1 VHDKTVYL
9 NSWYN
14 TTKIVYIADVAPDPD
29 GKVLL
34 DFSTTPE
41 AGYGFNSGLII
52 EEYTYTPAQEPVD
65 TTTNPP
71 VDTIPDNPPPVD
83 TIPDNPPPVDT
94 IPDNPPPVDTIPD
107 NPPPVDTIPD
117 NPPPVDTIPDNPPP
131 VDTIPDN
138 PPPVD
143 TIPDNPPPVD
153 TGPDNQPPV
162 DSIPDVGDIKA
173 YPNPFLNRI
182 HLLFDNPVA
191 AGKITVD
198 IHDTY
203 GRLIY
208 RRDYGSL
215 AAGSNIIVINGFS
228 SNLRIGMYLLT
239 LRKDGERVKTIK
251 MIKKGY

>member
-1 VHDKTVYL
+1 
-9 NSWYN
+9 
-14 TTKIVYIADVAPDPD
+14 
-29 GKVLL
+29 
-34 DFSTTPE
+34 
-41 AGYGFNSGLII
+41 LII
-52 EEYTYTPAQEPVD
+52 EEYNHTPAQEPVD
-65 TTTNPP
+65 TTQNPP

-107 NPPPVDTIPD
+107 NPPPIDTIPD

-153 TGPDNQPPV
+153 SLPEQATGE
-162 DSIPDVGDIKA
+162 IKA
-173 YPNPFLNRI
+173 YPNPFKNEVQ
-182 HLLFDNPVA
+182 LLFYNGSA
-191 AGKITVD
+191 TGKISID

-208 RRDYGSL
+208 RQDYGPR
-215 AAGSNIIVINGFS
+215 AVGNNIIVINGFS
-228 SNLRIGMYLLT
+228 SNLRIGMYLLS
-239 LRKDGERVKTIK
+239 LKVDGKRVRTIK
-251 MIKKGY
+251 LIKKGY

>member
-1 VHDKTVYL
+1 
-9 NSWYN
+9 
-14 TTKIVYIADVAPDPD
+14 
-29 GKVLL
+29 
-34 DFSTTPE
+34 
-41 AGYGFNSGLII
+41 
-52 EEYTYTPAQEPVD
+52 
-65 TTTNPP
+65 

-138 PPPVD
+138 P
-143 TIPDNPPPVD
+143 N
-153 TGPDNQPPV
+153 PV
-162 DSIPDVGDIKA
+162 DSLPQQQIGDIKA
-173 YPNPFLNRI
+173 YPNPFLNQIQVR
-182 HLLFDNPVA
+182 FYNPDA
-191 AGKITVD
+191 AKKITID

-208 RRDYGSL
+208 RQDYGTRV
-215 AAGSNIIVINGFS
+215 AGNNIIVINGFS

-239 LRKDGERVKTIK
+239 LKADGDRVKTIK
-251 MIKKGY
+251 VIKKGY